1 MKTKTNTCEN
11 CENEFEEGFQFCPH
25 CGQKNNEALTL
36 KVLFYNTINNY
47 FSVDARFFKSFIP
60 LMAKPGYLAQR
71 FVAGKRLLYLHPAQ
85 MYLFISVI
93 FFFLFSFISREQ
105 VENVDN
111 VFKEDLKNM
120 TAVNSGDISNLQDT
134 LKNIDDLEGVDVKGL
149 NNLDSIVK
157 SKDRNELNRSIS
169 FDFDQKKVDSLIAIE
184 ASDATILRAMGM
196 SDAAGF
202 IKQKFFSQML
212 KFYKQRNGGSV
223 LQGFYDSIP
232 IAMFILLPIF
242 AFILKLLYLKKG
254 RFSHHLVFS
263 FYFFSFLFMA
273 FTLLIIANFIYE
285 LPDILIILSLFSIF
299 FYLLL
304 ALKRFYKQGWFLSL
318 IKTSIATF
326 SFLMFVVPL
335 AIILVGIATF
345 MFY

>member
-1 MKTKTNTCEN
+1 
-11 CENEFEEGFQFCPH
+11 
-25 CGQKNNEALTL
+25 
-36 KVLFYNTINNY
+36 
-47 FSVDARFFKSFIP
+47 
-60 LMAKPGYLAQR
+60 
-71 FVAGKRLLYLHPAQ
+71 
-85 MYLFISVI
+85 
-93 FFFLFSFISREQ
+93 
-105 VENVDN
+105 
-111 VFKEDLKNM
+111 
-120 TAVNSGDISNLQDT
+120 
-134 LKNIDDLEGVDVKGL
+134 
-149 NNLDSIVK
+149 
-157 SKDRNELNRSIS
+157 
-169 FDFDQKKVDSLIAIE
+169 
-184 ASDATILRAMGM
+184 MGM

-285 LPDILIILSLFSIF
+285 LPDILIMLSLFSIF